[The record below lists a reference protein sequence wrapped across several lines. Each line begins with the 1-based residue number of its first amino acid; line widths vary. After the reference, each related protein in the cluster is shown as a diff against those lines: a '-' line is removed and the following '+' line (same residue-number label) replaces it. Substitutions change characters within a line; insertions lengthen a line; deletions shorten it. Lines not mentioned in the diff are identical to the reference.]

1 MLTEVEYLLAL
12 FAAAAYMVYI
22 SGIIDI
28 IAGIFAIVVV
38 IFFMIENIMKMSGRL
53 AEKAI

>member
-22 SGIIDI
+22 GGIIDI